1 MNSLESCRPRVVL
14 FQPRI
19 PQNTGTIGRSC
30 LAFNLSLDIIKPTG
44 FSFEDKYLKRAGL
57 DYWSNVDLH
66 LYESFEEYKNKFKN
80 SRIIAL
86 TKKSNNSISDIV
98 YKNTDILLF
107 GREDIGLPEY
117 VISNTDIIAGIPMPG
132 RDKDLKDGG
141 VRSLNLSVACG
152 IVTYIVCHKL
162 NILYNKIDN

>member
-1 MNSLESCRPRVVL
+1 MIKLNSSRPRVAL
-14 FQPRI
+14 FEPRI

-30 LAFNLSLDIIKPTG
+30 LAFDLSLDIIKPTG

-57 DYWSNVDLH
+57 DYWSNVDVH
-66 LYESFEEYKNKFKN
+66 LYESFEKYRNCFPH

-86 TKKSNNSISDIV
+86 TKKSNNSISNIK

-107 GREDIGLPEY
+107 GREDTGLPDNIMKNCKI
-117 VISNTDIIAGIPMPG
+117 VAGIPMPG
-132 RDKDLKDGG
+132 GENQIESVG

-152 IVTYIVCHKL
+152 IVCYCACQQLDLL
-162 NILYNKIDN
+162 NK

>member
-1 MNSLESCRPRVVL
+1 MNSLNSSRPRVAL
-14 FQPRI
+14 FEPRI

-30 LAFNLSLDIIKPTG
+30 LAFNMSLDIIKPTG

-57 DYWSNVDLH
+57 DYWTNVDVNLH
-66 LYESFEEYKNKFKN
+66 DSFDEYKNSYPQ

-86 TKKSNNSISDIV
+86 TKKSDNSISNII

-107 GREDIGLPEY
+107 GREDTGLPNNIMNNCEI
-117 VISNTDIIAGIPMPG
+117 VAGIPMPG
-132 RDKDLKDGG
+132 GENQLKTGG

-152 IVTYIVCHKL
+152 IVCYSVCLQL
-162 NILYNKIDN
+162 NLLVK

>member
-1 MNSLESCRPRVVL
+1 MILQNTKCLRVAL
-14 FQPRI
+14 FEPRI
-19 PQNTGTIGRSC
+19 PQNTGTIGRTC
-30 LAFNLSLDIIKPTG
+30 LAFDLPLDIIKPTG

-66 LYESFEEYKNKFKN
+66 LYESFEQYKNKFSN

-86 TKKSNNSISDIV
+86 TKKSDNSISNIN

-107 GREDIGLPEY
+107 GREDTGLPDNIMSKCEI
-117 VISNTDIIAGIPMPG
+117 VAGIPMPG
-132 RDKDLKDGG
+132 GEKYNKSGG

-152 IVTYIVCHKL
+152 IVCYTACL
-162 NILYNKIDN
+162 QMNLLKIN

>member
-1 MNSLESCRPRVVL
+1 MNSLNSSRPRVAL
-14 FQPRI
+14 FEPRI

-30 LAFNLSLDIIKPTG
+30 LAFNMSLDIIKPTG

-57 DYWSNVDLH
+57 DYWSNVDVNLH
-66 LYESFEEYKNKFKN
+66 DSFDEYKNSYPQ

-86 TKKSNNSISDIV
+86 TKKSDNSISNII

-107 GREDIGLPEY
+107 GREDTGLPDNIMSKCEI
-117 VISNTDIIAGIPMPG
+117 VAGIPMPG
-132 RDKDLKDGG
+132 GENKIDSGG

-152 IVTYIVCHKL
+152 IVCYTACLKL
-162 NILYNKIDN
+162 NLLNN

>member
-1 MNSLESCRPRVVL
+1 MNSLNSSRPRVAL
-14 FQPRI
+14 FEPRI

-30 LAFNLSLDIIKPTG
+30 LAFNMSLDIIKPTG

-57 DYWSNVDLH
+57 DYWSNVDVNLH
-66 LYESFEEYKNKFKN
+66 ESFDEYKNSYPQ

-86 TKKSNNSISDIV
+86 TKKSDNSISNII

-107 GREDIGLPEY
+107 GREDTGLPDNIMEKCEM
-117 VISNTDIIAGIPMPG
+117 VAGIPMPG
-132 RDKDLKDGG
+132 GENQLKTGG

-152 IVTYIVCHKL
+152 IVCYSVCLQL
-162 NILYNKIDN
+162 NLLVK

>member
-1 MNSLESCRPRVVL
+1 MNSLNTSRPRVAL
-14 FQPRI
+14 FEPRI

-30 LAFNLSLDIIKPTG
+30 LAFDLPLDIIKPTG

-57 DYWSNVDLH
+57 DYWSNVDVH
-66 LYESFEEYKNKFKN
+66 LYDSFEEYKLKFIN

-86 TKKSNNSISDIV
+86 TKKSDNPISNII

-107 GREDIGLPEY
+107 GREDTGLPDIILSECE
-117 VISNTDIIAGIPMPG
+117 IIAGIPMPG
-132 RDKDLKDGG
+132 GVNELKSGG

-152 IVTYIVCHKL
+152 IVCYSACHQLKL
-162 NILYNKIDN
+162 LSN